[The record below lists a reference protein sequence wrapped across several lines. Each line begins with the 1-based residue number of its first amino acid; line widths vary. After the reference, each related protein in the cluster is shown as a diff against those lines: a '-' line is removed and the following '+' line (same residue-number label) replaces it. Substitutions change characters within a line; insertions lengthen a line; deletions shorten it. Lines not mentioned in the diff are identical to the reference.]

1 MELALQ
7 DTAGRAHVGP
17 TAQNFFAAFEGGRGE
32 DEWHISTVGADGIA
46 LFAVQALGKQLEAW
60 DAKVAGMKLH
70 VSSQQRQLAE
80 LHAQMERTAKMQQAL
95 LDQFALPVGKK

>member
-1 MELALQ
+1 ML
-7 DTAGRAHVGP
+7 TSGP
-17 TAQNFFAAFEGGRGE
+17 RRRTSSRPSRE
-32 DEWHISTVGADGIA
+32 DERHISTVGAEGIA
-46 LFAVQALGKQLEAW
+46 LFAVQALGKQLEAR
-60 DAKVAGMKLH
+60 DAKVAGLKLH